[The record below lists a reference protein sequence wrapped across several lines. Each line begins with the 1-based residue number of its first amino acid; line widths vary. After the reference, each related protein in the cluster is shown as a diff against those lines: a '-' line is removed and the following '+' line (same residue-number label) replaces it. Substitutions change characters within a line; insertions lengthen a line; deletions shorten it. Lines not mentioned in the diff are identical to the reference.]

1 MQCTEYSRR
10 RLNLTFATLSLKFI
24 TSHKAFPVFHA
35 DRVILSGYPAGQ
47 GQPSRIWKV
56 QCDWLTMGQEC
67 CSQLTRH
74 LWEGTRYELCEK
86 HLRGRLDQNRGVK
99 SLAFLSGWHCAINL
113 ALEMLADTVI
123 ECLVQLAWGFPPR
136 RKLMLRKVFH
146 PAVVPQPLFRQN
158 LLMLKLMWQLVLN
171 RMWQIVRCMFMSGS
185 NSRKAAV
192 LKYVITTGK
201 RSHVTRMV
209 CKPSLLILIP

>member
-67 CSQLTRH
+67 CSRLTRH
-74 LWEGTRYELCEK
+74 LWEGTKYELPEK

-99 SLAFLSGWHCAINL
+99 SLAFLSG
-113 ALEMLADTVI
+113 
-123 ECLVQLAWGFPPR
+123 
-136 RKLMLRKVFH
+136 
-146 PAVVPQPLFRQN
+146 
-158 LLMLKLMWQLVLN
+158 
-171 RMWQIVRCMFMSGS
+171 
-185 NSRKAAV
+185 
-192 LKYVITTGK
+192 
-201 RSHVTRMV
+201 
-209 CKPSLLILIP
+209 